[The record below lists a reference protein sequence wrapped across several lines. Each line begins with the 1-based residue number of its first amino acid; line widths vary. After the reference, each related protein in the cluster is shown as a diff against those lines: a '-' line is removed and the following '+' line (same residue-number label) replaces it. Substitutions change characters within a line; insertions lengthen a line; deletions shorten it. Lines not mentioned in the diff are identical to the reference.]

1 MPLDYGSRNLVA
13 GNNSPYIPLVTDNP
27 AFKVAIIPVDG
38 RFEEK
43 PNAKVD
49 RLKQEEIKIGDTIR
63 GETLSGTGKKGKL
76 VLGRVI
82 QVERD
87 SGEVTS
93 YKVITQRGVE
103 KEIDPTS
110 AHRLDIHATDNKGDV
125 NTNPS
130 TMFRESRVMLFE
142 EWKQVNNIR

>member
-49 RLKQEEIKIGDTIR
+49 RKKQEEIKIGDTVR
-63 GETLSGTGKKGKL
+63 GEVLSGTEKKGKQ
-76 VLGRVI
+76 VLGKVLQI
-82 QVERD
+82 KMNG
-87 SGEVTS
+87 GEITS
-93 YKVITQRGVE
+93 YKIISQRGKE
-103 KEIDPTS
+103 MEIDPTS
-110 AHRLDIHATDNKGDV
+110 AYRLDIHVTGNKGDV

-130 TMFRESRVMLFE
+130 SMFRESRVMLFE
-142 EWKQVNNIR
+142 EWKQINFKP

>member
-43 PNAKVD
+43 PNAKDD
-49 RLKQEEIKIGDTIR
+49 RRQQEEIKIGDTIR
-63 GETLSGTGKKGKL
+63 GEILSGTAKKGKL
-76 VLGRVI
+76 VLGKVL
-82 QVERD
+82 QVERAG
-87 SGEVTS
+87 GEITS
-93 YKVITQRGVE
+93 YKIITQRG
-103 KEIDPTS
+103 KELEVDPTS
-110 AHRLDIHATDNKGDV
+110 AYRLDIHATSNNGDV
-125 NTNPS
+125 NTNPP

>member
-49 RLKQEEIKIGDTIR
+49 RKKQEDLAALNTRKDLLLEIKSKL
-63 GETLSGTGKKGKL
+63 EESNGK
-76 VLGRVI
+76 
-82 QVERD
+82 Q
-87 SGEVTS
+87 
-93 YKVITQRGVE
+93 
-103 KEIDPTS
+103 
-110 AHRLDIHATDNKGDV
+110 TD
-125 NTNPS
+125 
-130 TMFRESRVMLFE
+130 
-142 EWKQVNNIR
+142 